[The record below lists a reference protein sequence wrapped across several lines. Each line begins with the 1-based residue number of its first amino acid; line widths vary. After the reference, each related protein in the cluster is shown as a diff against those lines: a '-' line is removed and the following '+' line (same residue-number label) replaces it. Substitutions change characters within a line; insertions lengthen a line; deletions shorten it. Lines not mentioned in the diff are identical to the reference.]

1 MLERYRWPGNIRELE
16 NVMSRM
22 AVVCDS
28 QVIEETDLPYDFALA
43 PAAKEQ
49 EIEEQSLEAAM
60 LAFEKNFLRKAL
72 KRNNWQKKVTAEELK
87 IGYST
92 LKAKLKSYGL
102 AHDDDED

>member
-1 MLERYRWPGNIRELE
+1 LHKSDPTPI
-16 NVMSRM
+16 
-22 AVVCDS
+22 
-28 QVIEETDLPYDFALA
+28 ALA

-102 AHDDDED
+102 ANEDDED